1 LVKKL
6 IKEVVFMKNSK
17 AELIV
22 DVAQRLFA
30 KYGFKKTTIDEIA
43 HSAHI
48 AKGSIYYYFDSKE
61 DIFRAVLDK
70 ENRLWSQKVREVIN
84 RASTPQE
91 KLRAYLVTRM
101 KYLSKLT
108 NFYSAL
114 REEYLEHY
122 SFVENIRKKYFR
134 EEIEIV
140 KAILKEG
147 TEKRV
152 FQIEDLELMAFV
164 IVATLKGLEYS
175 WTMEIPTPDIEKRV
189 DLLLKVLFNGLLKR

>member
-6 IKEVVFMKNSK
+6 IKEIVFMKNSK

-48 AKGSIYYYFDSKE
+48 AKGSIYYYFSSKE

-84 RASTPQE
+84 GASTPQE
-91 KLRAYLVTRM
+91 KLRAYLVTRT

-122 SFVENIRKKYFR
+122 AFIENIRKRYFR

-140 KAILKEG
+140 KAILEEG
-147 TEKRV
+147 VKKRIFKV
-152 FQIEDLELMAFV
+152 EELRLMAFV
-164 IVATLKGLEYS
+164 IVAALKGLEYP
-175 WTMEIPTPDIEKRV
+175 WTMEIPMPDIEKSI
-189 DLLLKVLFNGLLKR
+189 DFLLKMSFNGLLKK

>member
-1 LVKKL
+1 
-6 IKEVVFMKNSK
+6 MKNSK

-48 AKGSIYYYFDSKE
+48 AKGSIYYYFGSKE

-91 KLRAYLVTRM
+91 KLRAYLVTRT

-122 SFVENIRKKYFR
+122 AFIENIRKRYFR

-140 KAILKEG
+140 KAILEEG
-147 TEKRV
+147 VKKGIFKVE
-152 FQIEDLELMAFV
+152 ELGLMAFV
-164 IVATLKGLEYS
+164 IVAALKGLEYP
-175 WTMEIPTPDIEKRV
+175 WTMEIPMPDIEKSI
-189 DLLLKVLFNGLLKR
+189 DFLLKMSFNGLLKK

>member
-175 WTMEIPTPDIEKRV
+175 WTMEIPTPDIEKRI

>member
-1 LVKKL
+1 
-6 IKEVVFMKNSK
+6 MKNSK

-48 AKGSIYYYFDSKE
+48 AKGSIYYYFGSKE

-122 SFVENIRKKYFR
+122 AFIENIRKRYFR

-140 KAILKEG
+140 KAILEEG
-147 TEKRV
+147 VKKGIFKVE
-152 FQIEDLELMAFV
+152 ELGLTAFV
-164 IVATLKGLEYS
+164 IVAALKGLEYP
-175 WTMEIPTPDIEKRV
+175 WTMEIPMPDIEKSI
-189 DLLLKVLFNGLLKR
+189 DFLLRMSFNGLLKK

>member
-1 LVKKL
+1 MKDSKL
-6 IKEVVFMKNSK
+6 
-17 AELIV
+17 ELIV

-30 KYGFKKTTIDEIA
+30 KYGFKKTTIDDIA
-43 HSAHI
+43 RSAHI
-48 AKGSIYYYFDSKE
+48 AKGGIYYYFNSKE
-61 DIFRAVLDK
+61 DIFRAVLEK
-70 ENRLWSQKVREVIN
+70 ESRLWNKKVKELISRTN
-84 RASTPQE
+84 TPQE
-91 KLRAYLVTRM
+91 KLRAYFVARIN
-101 KYLSKLT
+101 YLSQLS

-175 WTMEIPTPDIEKRV
+175 WTMKIPIPNIEKHV
-189 DLLLKVLFNGLLKR
+189 DLLVKVLFNGLLKR

>member
-1 LVKKL
+1 MVKKL

-43 HSAHI
+43 YSAHV

-70 ENRLWSQKVREVIN
+70 ENRLWSQRVREVIN

>member
-1 LVKKL
+1 MVKKL
-6 IKEVVFMKNSK
+6 IKEIVFMKNSK

-48 AKGSIYYYFDSKE
+48 AKGSIYYYFSSKE

-84 RASTPQE
+84 GASTPQE
-91 KLRAYLVTRM
+91 KLRAYLVTRT

-122 SFVENIRKKYFR
+122 AFIENIRKRYFR

-140 KAILKEG
+140 KAILEEG
-147 TEKRV
+147 VKKGIFKVE
-152 FQIEDLELMAFV
+152 ELGLMAFV
-164 IVATLKGLEYS
+164 IVAALKGLEYP
-175 WTMEIPTPDIEKRV
+175 WTMEIPMPDIEKSI
-189 DLLLKVLFNGLLKR
+189 DFLLKMSFNGLLKK

>member
-1 LVKKL
+1 
-6 IKEVVFMKNSK
+6 MKNSK

-48 AKGSIYYYFDSKE
+48 AKGSIYYYFSSKE
-61 DIFRAVLDK
+61 DIFRTVLDK

-122 SFVENIRKKYFR
+122 AFIENIRKRYFR

-140 KAILKEG
+140 KAILEEG
-147 TEKRV
+147 VKKGIFKVE
-152 FQIEDLELMAFV
+152 ELELMAFV
-164 IVATLKGLEYS
+164 IVAALKGLEYP
-175 WTMEIPTPDIEKRV
+175 WTMEIPMPDIEKSI
-189 DLLLKVLFNGLLKR
+189 DFLLKMSFNGLLKK

>member
-164 IVATLKGLEYS
+164 IVATLKGLEYP

>member
-1 LVKKL
+1 
-6 IKEVVFMKNSK
+6 MKNSK

-48 AKGSIYYYFDSKE
+48 AKGSIYYYFSSKE
-61 DIFRAVLDK
+61 DIFRTVLDK

-122 SFVENIRKKYFR
+122 AFIENIRKRYFR

-140 KAILKEG
+140 KAILEEG
-147 TEKRV
+147 VKKRIFKV
-152 FQIEDLELMAFV
+152 EELRLMAFV
-164 IVATLKGLEYS
+164 IVAALKGLEYP
-175 WTMEIPTPDIEKRV
+175 WTMEIPMPDIEKSI
-189 DLLLKVLFNGLLKR
+189 DFLLKMSFNGLLKK

>member
-1 LVKKL
+1 
-6 IKEVVFMKNSK
+6 MKNSK

-48 AKGSIYYYFDSKE
+48 AKGSIYYYFSSKE

-84 RASTPQE
+84 GASTPQE

-122 SFVENIRKKYFR
+122 AFIENIRKRYFR

-140 KAILKEG
+140 KAILEEG
-147 TEKRV
+147 VKKRIFKV
-152 FQIEDLELMAFV
+152 EELGLMAFV
-164 IVATLKGLEYS
+164 IVAALKGLEYP
-175 WTMEIPTPDIEKRV
+175 WTMEIPMPDIEKSI
-189 DLLLKVLFNGLLKR
+189 DFLLKMSFNGLLKK

>member
-1 LVKKL
+1 
-6 IKEVVFMKNSK
+6 MKNSK

-48 AKGSIYYYFDSKE
+48 AKGSIYYYFGSKE

-122 SFVENIRKKYFR
+122 AFIENIRKRYFR

-140 KAILKEG
+140 KAILEEG
-147 TEKRV
+147 VKKGIFKVE
-152 FQIEDLELMAFV
+152 ELGLMAFV
-164 IVATLKGLEYS
+164 IVAALKGLEYP
-175 WTMEIPTPDIEKRV
+175 WTMEIPMPDIEKSI
-189 DLLLKVLFNGLLKR
+189 DFLLKMSFNGLLKK

>member
-1 LVKKL
+1 MVKKL
-6 IKEVVFMKNSK
+6 TKEVVFMKNSK
-17 AELIV
+17 ADLIV

-48 AKGSIYYYFDSKE
+48 AKGSIYYYFGSKE

-122 SFVENIRKKYFR
+122 AFIENIRKRYFR

-140 KAILKEG
+140 KAILEEG
-147 TEKRV
+147 VKKGIFKVE
-152 FQIEDLELMAFV
+152 ELGLTAFV
-164 IVATLKGLEYS
+164 IVAALKGLEYP
-175 WTMEIPTPDIEKRV
+175 WTMEIPMPDIEKSI
-189 DLLLKVLFNGLLKR
+189 DFLLKMLFNGLLNK

>member
-1 LVKKL
+1 
-6 IKEVVFMKNSK
+6 MKNSK

-91 KLRAYLVTRM
+91 KLRAYLVTRT

-122 SFVENIRKKYFR
+122 AFIENMRKRYFR

-140 KAILKEG
+140 KAILEEG
-147 TEKRV
+147 VKKGIFKVE
-152 FQIEDLELMAFV
+152 ELGLMAFV
-164 IVATLKGLEYS
+164 IVAALKGLEYP
-175 WTMEIPTPDIEKRV
+175 WTMEIPMPDIEKSI
-189 DLLLKVLFNGLLKR
+189 DFLLKMSFNGLLKK

>member
-1 LVKKL
+1 
-6 IKEVVFMKNSK
+6 MKNSK

-48 AKGSIYYYFDSKE
+48 AKGSIYYYFGSKE

-84 RASTPQE
+84 GASTPQE
-91 KLRAYLVTRM
+91 KLRAYLVTRT

-122 SFVENIRKKYFR
+122 AFIENIRKRYFR

-140 KAILKEG
+140 KAILEEG
-147 TEKRV
+147 VKKGIFKVE
-152 FQIEDLELMAFV
+152 ELGLMAFV
-164 IVATLKGLEYS
+164 IVAALKGLEYP
-175 WTMEIPTPDIEKRV
+175 WTMEIPMPDIEKSI
-189 DLLLKVLFNGLLKR
+189 DFLLKMSFNGLLKK

>member
-6 IKEVVFMKNSK
+6 IKEIVFMKNSK

-48 AKGSIYYYFDSKE
+48 AKGSIYYYFGSKE

-84 RASTPQE
+84 GASTPQE
-91 KLRAYLVTRM
+91 KLRAYLVTRT

-122 SFVENIRKKYFR
+122 AFIENIRKRYFR

-140 KAILKEG
+140 KAILEEG
-147 TEKRV
+147 VKKGIFKVE
-152 FQIEDLELMAFV
+152 ELGLMAFV
-164 IVATLKGLEYS
+164 IVAALKGLEYP
-175 WTMEIPTPDIEKRV
+175 WTMEIPMPDIEKSI
-189 DLLLKVLFNGLLKR
+189 DFLLKMSFNGLLKK

>member
-1 LVKKL
+1 MVKKL
-6 IKEVVFMKNSK
+6 IKEIVFMKNSK

-175 WTMEIPTPDIEKRV
+175 WTMEIPTPDIEKRI

>member
-1 LVKKL
+1 
-6 IKEVVFMKNSK
+6 MKNSK

>member
-1 LVKKL
+1 
-6 IKEVVFMKNSK
+6 MKNSK

-48 AKGSIYYYFDSKE
+48 AKGSIYYYFSSKE

-84 RASTPQE
+84 GASTPQE
-91 KLRAYLVTRM
+91 KLRAYLVTRT

-122 SFVENIRKKYFR
+122 AFIENIRKRYFR

-140 KAILKEG
+140 KAILEEG
-147 TEKRV
+147 VKKGIFKVE
-152 FQIEDLELMAFV
+152 ELGLMAFV
-164 IVATLKGLEYS
+164 IVAALKGLEYP
-175 WTMEIPTPDIEKRV
+175 WTMEIPMPDIEKSI
-189 DLLLKVLFNGLLKR
+189 DFLLKMSFNGLLKK

>member
-6 IKEVVFMKNSK
+6 IKEIVFMKNSK

-48 AKGSIYYYFDSKE
+48 AKGSIYYYFGSKE

-122 SFVENIRKKYFR
+122 AFIENIRKRYFR

-140 KAILKEG
+140 KAILEEG
-147 TEKRV
+147 VKKGIFKVE
-152 FQIEDLELMAFV
+152 ELGLMAFV
-164 IVATLKGLEYS
+164 IVAALKGLEYP
-175 WTMEIPTPDIEKRV
+175 WTMEIPMPDIEKSI
-189 DLLLKVLFNGLLKR
+189 DFLLKMSFNGLLKK

>member
-1 LVKKL
+1 
-6 IKEVVFMKNSK
+6 MKNSK

-48 AKGSIYYYFDSKE
+48 AKGSIYYYFSSKE
-61 DIFRAVLDK
+61 DIFRTVLDK

-122 SFVENIRKKYFR
+122 AFIENIRKRYFR

-140 KAILKEG
+140 KTILEEG
-147 TEKRV
+147 AKKGIFKVE
-152 FQIEDLELMAFV
+152 ELELMAFV
-164 IVATLKGLEYS
+164 IVAALKGLEYP
-175 WTMEIPTPDIEKRV
+175 WTMEIPMPDIEKSI
-189 DLLLKVLFNGLLKR
+189 DFLLKMSFNGLLKK

>member
-1 LVKKL
+1 
-6 IKEVVFMKNSK
+6 MKNSK

-122 SFVENIRKKYFR
+122 AFIENIRKKYFR

-140 KAILKEG
+140 KAILEEG
-147 TEKRV
+147 VKKGIFKVE
-152 FQIEDLELMAFV
+152 ELGLTAFV
-164 IVATLKGLEYS
+164 IVAALKGLEYP
-175 WTMEIPTPDIEKRV
+175 WTMEIPMPDIEKSI
-189 DLLLKVLFNGLLKR
+189 DFLLKMSFNGLLKK

>member
-1 LVKKL
+1 MVKKL

>member
-1 LVKKL
+1 
-6 IKEVVFMKNSK
+6 MKNSK

-48 AKGSIYYYFDSKE
+48 AKGSIYYYFSSKE
-61 DIFRAVLDK
+61 DIFRTVLDK

-122 SFVENIRKKYFR
+122 AFIENIRKRYFR

-140 KAILKEG
+140 KAILEEG
-147 TEKRV
+147 VKKGIFKVE
-152 FQIEDLELMAFV
+152 ELGLMAFV
-164 IVATLKGLEYS
+164 IVAALKGLEYP
-175 WTMEIPTPDIEKRV
+175 WTMEIPMPDIEKSI
-189 DLLLKVLFNGLLKR
+189 DFLLKMSFNGLLKK